1 MICLLAVSG
10 LSAWGNTNATISRQ
24 QTTTPTAITS
34 PTPKL
39 KTPVVQSLEN
49 HAPFRV
55 GVLNMPPFAFRSGG
69 GQWSGLAVTLFD
81 HIAKS
86 SSLRY
91 SLTEFENLDE
101 AINAIE
107 NNKIDF
113 AAIAIDPTPEFELTM
128 NFTNAFE
135 QSGTSISIAKH
146 THLPLLNLI
155 ESIWQSIIPRFV
167 AVVLFTIVL
176 FGAIVGL
183 VERRKNTGQ
192 FGGGFWSTIGEG
204 VWWSSAT
211 ISTVGYGDRVP
222 TTKRGRFVG
231 GLWMLLAFALTS
243 IMAGLLSSVLTVARI
258 NSQIHT
264 STDLM
269 RVKCGAV
276 LNSAAFVD
284 GKNLKYDMTPYT
296 TMDDALRA
304 LDSGKVG
311 AVLGESVRL
320 RWLMNQPHWEN
331 LIMLPTPIVTLYS
344 VFPVSSEVDPQ
355 TLDVLNYHLL
365 KIIDSKEWE
374 AMRHLFLGDQS

>member
-10 LSAWGNTNATISRQ
+10 LSAWGNTNATILRQ
-24 QTTTPTAITS
+24 QTTTPSAITS

-39 KTPVVQSLEN
+39 KMPVVQNLEQ

-55 GVLNMPPFAFRSGG
+55 GVFNMPPFAFRSGG
-69 GQWSGLAVTLFD
+69 GQWSGLAVTLFE

-86 SSLRY
+86 SGLRY
-91 SLTEFENLDE
+91 SFTEFENMDE

-107 NNKIDF
+107 NHTIDL

-135 QSGTSISIAKH
+135 QSGTSIAIAKH
-146 THLPLLNLI
+146 THLPLVYLV
-155 ESIWQSIIPRFV
+155 ESIWESIIPRFV
-167 AVVLFTIVL
+167 AVVLFSLVI
-176 FGAIVGL
+176 FGAVVGL
-183 VERRKNTGQ
+183 VERKKNTGQ
-192 FGGGFWSTIGEG
+192 FGGGFWTTIGEG

-222 TTKRGRFVG
+222 MTKRGRVVG
-231 GLWMLLAFALTS
+231 ALWMFVAFALTS
-243 IMAGLLSSVLTVARI
+243 ILAGLLSSVLTVARI

-284 GKNLKYDMTPYT
+284 GKNMKFDMVPYT
-296 TMDDALRA
+296 TLDDALRA
-304 LDSGKVG
+304 LDSGQIA

-320 RWLMNQPHWEN
+320 RWLMNQPKWDT
-331 LIMLPTPIVTLYS
+331 LIMLPSPIVTLYS
-344 VFPVSSEVDPQ
+344 VFPVSDEVDPQ

-365 KIIDSKEWE
+365 KITDSKEWE
-374 AMRHLFLGDQS
+374 ALRHLFLGDQS